1 MKFSYKKALSNL
13 RKNKR
18 LLLSGPAGT
27 GKSYLIHQLRKEGN
41 IVVLATTG
49 IAAAQIGGM
58 TIHKFFK
65 LGICNN
71 KKDLA
76 YFTKTSL

>member
-49 IAAAQIGGM
+49 IAAAQI
-58 TIHKFFK
+58 
-65 LGICNN
+65 L
-71 KKDLA
+71 
-76 YFTKTSL
+76 